1 MTFSCDPVEFLTT
14 KACINFAVRDL
25 ALALLLFW
33 TRGWQGWPRI
43 IISLD
48 DIEGW
53 PSSVSLLAK
62 LNSFLK
68 DAHKC
73 MKLGLEKGLPLS
85 LLFFKI
91 EGTDDLFLCRLFR
104 LDQAFKFVLAVGF
117 WVACFVL
124 ELICLVVWE
133 DFFPAKLV
141 VIIVDCDM
149 LDGNRV
155 AMVLHLYPWRRVT
168 HVHQASLA
176 GLSTWC

>member
-1 MTFSCDPVEFLTT
+1 MTFSYDPVELCNHKSLHQFCCTRFGLVPT
-14 KACINFAVRDL
+14 AFG
-25 ALALLLFW
+25 

-43 IISLD
+43 TISLD

-85 LLFFKI
+85 LLFLKI

-104 LDQAFKFVLAVGF
+104 LDQAFKFVLVVGF
-117 WVACFVL
+117 LVACFVL

-155 AMVLHLYPWRRVT
+155 AMVLHLDPWRRLT
-168 HVHQASLA
+168 HVH
-176 GLSTWC
+176 